1 MSYSAIV
8 IIYNP
13 NSTGPSKALADD
25 LKRRILKQI
34 PSQQNVRL
42 IATKYAGH
50 GEQIAYDVAKASKNP
65 LIFSSSGDG
74 GYHEVINGAI
84 KAQEEKANPTVGLL
98 PGGNANDHY
107 TQLHSENIV
116 NLISK
121 GKSRNIDLLHL
132 SAHSNNTSFSRYAH
146 SYIGLGLTPW
156 VGRELTKANLNPINQ
171 VVISLKSL
179 FNFRPVKIRI
189 KNSPQT
195 YNSIIFSNI
204 DVMAKVLQISR
215 PSKIDD
221 GVFEVTI
228 FRQTGKLRLFVSL
241 LKASIATTDEDAQ
254 MSHYEFETIKK
265 TLVQLDG
272 EVFTID
278 AKAKVTIR
286 SERKILRCI
295 V

>member
-1 MSYSAIV
+1 
-8 IIYNP
+8 
-13 NSTGPSKALADD
+13 
-25 LKRRILKQI
+25 
-34 PSQQNVRL
+34 
-42 IATKYAGH
+42 
-50 GEQIAYDVAKASKNP
+50 
-65 LIFSSSGDG
+65 
-74 GYHEVINGAI
+74 
-84 KAQEEKANPTVGLL
+84 
-98 PGGNANDHY
+98 
-107 TQLHSENIV
+107 V

-121 GKSRNIDLLHL
+121 GKSRSIDLLHL
-132 SAHSNNTSFSRYAH
+132 SAYSNNTSFDRYAH

-189 KNSPQT
+189 ENSLQT

-241 LKASIATTDEDAQ
+241 LKASISTTDEDAQ
-254 MSHYEFETIKK
+254 MSHYEFETVKE

-272 EVFTID
+272 EVLTID
-278 AKAKVTIR
+278 AKQR
-286 SERKILRCI
+286 
-295 V
+295 